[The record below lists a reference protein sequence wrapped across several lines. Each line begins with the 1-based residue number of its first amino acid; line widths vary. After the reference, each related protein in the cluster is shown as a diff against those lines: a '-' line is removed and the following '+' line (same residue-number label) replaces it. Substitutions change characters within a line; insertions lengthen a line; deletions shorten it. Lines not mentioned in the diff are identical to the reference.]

1 MGAVR
6 YRTTWGTSPTIEGR
20 MMKTVTYEGT
30 NLVGISADDVLVTA
44 HGPDGK
50 MDYLKLTE
58 LLDNMMIRISDLEQ
72 SVND

>member
-6 YRTTWGTSPTIEGR
+6 YRTQGRTSPTIKGR

-44 HGPDGK
+44 HKPDGK

-58 LLDNMMIRISDLEQ
+58 LLDNMMIRISNLEQ

>member
-1 MGAVR
+1 
-6 YRTTWGTSPTIEGR
+6 
-20 MMKTVTYEGT
+20 MKTVTYAGT

>member
-1 MGAVR
+1 
-6 YRTTWGTSPTIEGR
+6 
-20 MMKTVTYEGT
+20 MKTVTYEGT

-58 LLDNMMIRISDLEQ
+58 LLDNMMIRISNLEQ
-72 SVND
+72 ILGNDD

>member
-1 MGAVR
+1 
-6 YRTTWGTSPTIEGR
+6 
-20 MMKTVTYEGT
+20 MKTVTYEGT

-58 LLDNMMIRISDLEQ
+58 LLDNMIIRISNLEQ
-72 SVND
+72 ELEHNE